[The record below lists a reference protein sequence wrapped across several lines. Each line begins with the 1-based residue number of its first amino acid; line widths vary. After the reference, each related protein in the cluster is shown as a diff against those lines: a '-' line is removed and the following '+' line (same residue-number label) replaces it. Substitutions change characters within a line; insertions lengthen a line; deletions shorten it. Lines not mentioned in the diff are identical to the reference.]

1 MSDAVSPAGHVE
13 NDILD
18 APVDQFS
25 FNDDRPMIH
34 TIHYEE
40 KGSFSDKSQGDG
52 GGLLQFR
59 KGSGTTCEAI
69 ITLFHY
75 TVYER

>member
-1 MSDAVSPAGHVE
+1 MY
-13 NDILD
+13 
-18 APVDQFS
+18 
-25 FNDDRPMIH
+25 DRPMIH

-40 KGSFSDKSQGDG
+40 KGSFSDKSQSDG
-52 GGLLQFR
+52 GGLLQLR
-59 KGSGTTCEAI
+59 KGSGTKCEAI